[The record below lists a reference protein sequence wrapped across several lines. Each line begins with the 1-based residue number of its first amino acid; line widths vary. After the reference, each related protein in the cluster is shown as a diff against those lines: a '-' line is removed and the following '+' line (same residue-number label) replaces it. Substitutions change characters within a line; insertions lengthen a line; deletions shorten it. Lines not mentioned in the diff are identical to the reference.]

1 MPYIRTIPPEDADG
15 SLKRQYDAALQ
26 RAGRVYNVV
35 RIQSLDP
42 PVLDA
47 SIRLYRTLML
57 GPSSLERADREMLAV
72 VVSRANDCFY

>member
-1 MPYIRTIPPEDADG
+1 MPYIRTIPPEDAGG

-47 SIRLYRTLML
+47 SIRLYQTLML